1 MKVTRQPK
9 NPGPAAWAKILPDAA
24 HHPMLEDD
32 RHVDF
37 LIIGA
42 GFAGLTAAR
51 RISELEPT
59 ATVAVV
65 EAFRLAEGPA
75 GRNSGFMIDLPHDLA
90 SDDYGGQA
98 ARDHQSIRHNRA
110 AISPMPR
117 IWSIRLAFRRPVSKK
132 LEKSMPQQR
141 IGALPITK
149 DTKNTSRI

>member
-9 NPGPAAWAKILPDAA
+9 NPGPAAWAKILPKAA
-24 HHPMLEDD
+24 HHPTLEDE

-65 EAFRLAEGPA
+65 DAFRLAEGPA

-98 ARDHQSIRHNRA
+98 ARDLLSEYEEPKLDEAVNEQLLDYIA
-110 AISPMPR
+110 
-117 IWSIRLAFRRPVSKK
+117 RREREIPASD
-132 LEKSMPQQR
+132 
-141 IGALPITK
+141 ALNQ
-149 DTKNTSRI
+149 DY

>member
-9 NPGPAAWAKILPDAA
+9 NPGPAAWAKILPEAA
-24 HHPMLEDD
+24 HHPTLEED

-98 ARDHQSIRHNRA
+98 VRDHQSIRHNM
-110 AISPMPR
+110 SDGGLTG
-117 IWSIRLAFRRPVSKK
+117 SQSGL
-132 LEKSMPQQR
+132 
-141 IGALPITK
+141 
-149 DTKNTSRI
+149 